1 MQECLGQYFFHNGQL
16 KDYESFDDSFLSSS
30 HYIYEVFRV
39 IEGVPLF
46 LEDHLERL
54 VETCRLAKHC
64 TAFDP
69 LEMQQQVQALIA
81 RNRMETGNIKIVMRN
96 TPEGLPEQMVYI
108 TQHQYPAPH
117 QYEEGVAL
125 SLFKAERHNPNAKVM
140 DVKLRNAANFM
151 KQQKDVYETL
161 LVNAEGCITE
171 GSRSNVF
178 FIRDGKVIT
187 PPLEEVL
194 PGITRKY
201 VMEVCRSLG
210 LELREE
216 KVPARSLVVM
226 EALFISGT
234 SRKVLPVK
242 RVDELDFDSHH
253 PLVQKIRQAFEQ
265 TVEEYISNHKKSLS

>member
-1 MQECLGQYFFHNGQL
+1 MNECLGQYFFFNGQPE
-16 KDYESFDDSFLSSS
+16 DTQRFDDSFLSSPQ
-30 HYIYEVFRV
+30 YIYEVFRV
-39 IEGVPLF
+39 IEGVALF

-64 TAFDP
+64 GGFDP
-69 LEMQQQVQALIA
+69 SGMHSRVNRLIKL
-81 RNRMETGNIKIVMRN
+81 NRMVTGNIKVVMRT
-96 TPEGLPEQMVYI
+96 TPEGLPEERVYI
-108 TQHQYPAPH
+108 TEHQYPTTQ
-117 QYEEGVAL
+117 QYEEGVDL

-140 DVKLRNAANFM
+140 DVKLRNATNFM
-151 KQQKDVYETL
+151 KQQKEVYETL

-187 PPLEEVL
+187 PPVEEVL

-201 VMEVCRSLG
+201 VMEVCQSSG
-210 LELREE
+210 LEVVEE

-242 RVDELDFDSHH
+242 KVDELDFDPCH
-253 PLVQKIRQAFEQ
+253 PLVQKIRQAFDLK
-265 TVEEYISNHKKSLS
+265 VEDYIRVHKKLLF